1 MLTYIVQAKQDYNEK
16 ERGGDMQYIPLT
28 TDGPILSMQRD
39 LQKLR
44 GLPYEQNERV

>member
-1 MLTYIVQAKQDYNEK
+1 MEMIKQN
-16 ERGGDMQYIPLT
+16 MQYIPLT